1 MKLVKKKID
10 PREMQKGYFEKVEK
24 ELTSK
29 GVILYDPLDG
39 TLNISSEYLAL
50 PSEITEVSSKDLG
63 EYLNAFTQ
71 QKMYMRILVGRQEL
85 ITEEAKRKYYHTSD
99 PIYKALSESKMSET
113 AKERLINSD
122 ERVTSVHENYI
133 EQKQKLGI
141 LNYSIDNIES
151 AVFMLSREIARRD
164 SDFKGE
170 YRNESIQ
177 RK

>member
-71 QKMYMRILVGRQEL
+71 QKMYMRTLVGRQEL
-85 ITEEAKRKYYHTSD
+85 ITEEAKRNYYHTSD

-122 ERVTSVHENYI
+122 ERVVEVYEAYND
-133 EQKQKLGI
+133 EKQKLAI
-141 LNYSIDNIES
+141 LKYAVENITDS
-151 AVFMLSREIARRD
+151 LFLVSREVSRRS
-164 SDFKGE
+164 SDFDNE
-170 YRNESIQ
+170 YRNESVQ